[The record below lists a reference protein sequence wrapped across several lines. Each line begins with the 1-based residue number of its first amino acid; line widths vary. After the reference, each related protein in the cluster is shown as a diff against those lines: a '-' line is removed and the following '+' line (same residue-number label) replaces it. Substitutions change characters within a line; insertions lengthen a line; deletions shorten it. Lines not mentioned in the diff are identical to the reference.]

1 MRIGTVLRL
10 VLALAAAVLLP
21 ASAFAQWGDHCS
33 AVCTESASCST
44 SCRTQT
50 GPEQPGEEWSTC
62 GEWGVCASSCVP
74 DWQVIDSQPKGGYA
88 VYYYTSPLRCDFYGT
103 YLITERD
110 VNQCGEP
117 DRTWCFRRLEA
128 SRNDHRCCEFYF
140 CSPNACYQ
148 P

>member
-1 MRIGTVLRL
+1 MRLDATRRLALCFAAAL
-10 VLALAAAVLLP
+10 VLPVFV
-21 ASAFAQWGDHCS
+21 SAQWGNHCS
-33 AVCTESASCST
+33 DVCTTSTPCTT

-50 GPEQPGEEWSTC
+50 GPEQPDEEWSTC
-62 GEWGVCASSCVP
+62 GDWGVCAASCVP
-74 DWQVIDSQPKGGYA
+74 DWQVISTQSKGGYA
-88 VYYYTSPLRCDFYGT
+88 VYYYTTPLRCDFYAT

-117 DRTWCFRRLEA
+117 DRTWCYRELRA